1 MFSFSRIKK
10 SNERKSIARDDE
22 MPTPIMAQLSIILNY
37 LLLKTYMIEGRLSI
51 INNIFIVL
59 MQRGLVPY

>member
-1 MFSFSRIKK
+1 
-10 SNERKSIARDDE
+10 